1 MAGSATRIA
10 VQSRRRLV
18 RDALCAYLAS
28 RPEFTVVGQTA
39 GMDTML
45 ALCALRRPDVVLIDA
60 EPAGTPSIAELRQLC
75 AAFPATQVVVA
86 YAELHPQ
93 MLAGAI
99 QAGVSAL
106 VPCAH
111 GLASLVRTLR
121 QYPAGSPPV
130 HDGFALT
137 ERELEVVSLLGAGH
151 SVPQMARLMR
161 ISPRTVENHKRRI
174 YVKLGVGNQIRAVSQ
189 ATSMGLIG
197 TGTGDLAP
205 LRAGADER
213 RSPFVVV
220 SGNAGEGLDRVA
232 EALAGGGVPFVH
244 ADPSTE
250 WPESGTATAA
260 LPVDG
265 GAVDGGA
272 VDGGAVDGGV
282 VEPGTVE
289 TGAPTQQPSA
299 VVLIDPGPADW
310 RIVDAVGAPSLL
322 VLFHEPD
329 LPEIADALLRGVRSM
344 VRGDDVGADLAA
356 VVALVAH
363 GYFAMP
369 TEHLDDL
376 VRWLGLPGER
386 PAVPELTTREAD
398 ILGSIA
404 LGHTVRQTAR
414 SLGIAVKTVE
424 NTQARLFRKLGA
436 HNRSGAL
443 TIAYRMGLV
452 DPAEGGDEPDVAAA
466 AAVAVPGPRPAG
478 PAAPPAH

>member
-39 GMDTML
+39 SMDTML

-60 EPAGTPSIAELRQLC
+60 EPAGGPTIAELRQLC
-75 AAFPATQVVVA
+75 AAFPSTQVVVA
-86 YAELHPQ
+86 YTELHPQ

-121 QYPAGSPPV
+121 QYPAGTPPV

-151 SVPQMARLMR
+151 SVPQMAQLMR

-197 TGTGDLAP
+197 TGTGDPARP
-205 LRAGADER
+205 RAGTEPPR
-213 RSPFVVV
+213 TPFVVV
-220 SGNAGEGLDRVA
+220 CGAPGQGLDRVA
-232 EALAGGGVPFVH
+232 EALAGAGMPFVH
-244 ADPSTE
+244 A
-250 WPESGTATAA
+250 
-260 LPVDG
+260 
-265 GAVDGGA
+265 
-272 VDGGAVDGGV
+272 
-282 VEPGTVE
+282 EPGTDWPAADHA
-289 TGAPTQQPSA
+289 TDAPQPSA
-299 VVLIDPGPADW
+299 VVLIDPEPGGW
-310 RIVDAVGAPSLL
+310 RVVDEVGAPSLV
-322 VLFHEPD
+322 VLSGQPD
-329 LPEIADALLRGVRSM
+329 LSELADALLRGVRSL
-344 VRGDDVGADLAA
+344 VRGDDVATDLAA
-356 VVALVAH
+356 LVTLVAH

-369 TEHLDDL
+369 SEHLDEL

-386 PAVPELTTREAD
+386 PAVPELTTREND

-404 LGHTVRQTAR
+404 RGHTVRQTAR
-414 SLGIAVKTVE
+414 ALGIAVKTVE

-452 DPAEGGDEPDVAAA
+452 DPAGREEEE
-466 AAVAVPGPRPAG
+466 AVP
-478 PAAPPAH
+478 

>member
-39 GMDTML
+39 SIETML

-60 EPAGTPSIAELRQLC
+60 EPAGTPTIAELRQLC
-75 AAFPATQVVVA
+75 AAFPATQVVIA

-121 QYPAGSPPV
+121 QYPAGTPPI

-197 TGTGDLAP
+197 PGTGDPARP
-205 LRAGADER
+205 RGNADER
-213 RSPFVVV
+213 RPPFIVV
-220 SGNAGEGLDRVA
+220 SGSPGEGLDRVA
-232 EALAGGGVPFVH
+232 EALAGAGLPFVH
-244 ADPSTE
+244 ADPSVE
-250 WPESGTATAA
+250 WPGRESPAAPQAAQAPEAPAATHG
-260 LPVDG
+260 PVL
-265 GAVDGGA
+265 
-272 VDGGAVDGGV
+272 
-282 VEPGTVE
+282 ERP
-289 TGAPTQQPSA
+289 QPSA

-310 RIVDAVGAPSLL
+310 RAVDVVGAPSML

-329 LPEIADALLRGVRSM
+329 LSEIADALLRGVRSM
-344 VRGDDVGADLAA
+344 VRGHDVGSDLAA

-452 DPAEGGDEPDVAAA
+452 DPAQGGTEPKAAATA
-466 AAVAVPGPRPAG
+466 AAVVPGVRPPDPAG
-478 PAAPPAH
+478 QPAP

>member
-39 GMDTML
+39 SMDTML

-60 EPAGTPSIAELRQLC
+60 EPAGTPSIGELRQLC

-86 YAELHPQ
+86 YAELQPQ

-121 QYPAGSPPV
+121 QYPSGAPPV

-197 TGTGDLAP
+197 SGTGDVGRP
-205 LRAGADER
+205 RADVDER

-220 SGNAGEGLDRVA
+220 SGGAGEGLDRVA
-232 EALAGGGVPFVH
+232 EALAGAGVPFVH
-244 ADPSTE
+244 ADPSTD
-250 WPESGTATAA
+250 WPGPGAAVASES
-260 LPVDG
+260 P
-265 GAVDGGA
+265 
-272 VDGGAVDGGV
+272 
-282 VEPGTVE
+282 P
-289 TGAPTQQPSA
+289 GAPAAPEPSA

-310 RIVDAVGAPSLL
+310 RIVDAIGAPSLL

-329 LPEIADALLRGVRSM
+329 LSEIADALLRGVRSM
-344 VRGDDVGADLAA
+344 VRGNDVGIDLAA
-356 VVALVAH
+356 VVALLAH

-369 TEHLDDL
+369 TEHLDEL

-452 DPAEGGDEPDVAAA
+452 DPAEGGTEPETPV
-466 AAVAVPGPRPAG
+466 AAVAAVPGARPLG
-478 PAAPPAH
+478 VVGHPGGAPPFS

>member
-1 MAGSATRIA
+1 MTGGATRIA

-39 GMDTML
+39 SMDTML

-60 EPAGTPSIAELRQLC
+60 EPAGTPTISELRQLC
-75 AAFPATQVVVA
+75 ATFPGTQVVVA

-121 QYPAGSPPV
+121 QYPSGSPPV

-151 SVPQMARLMR
+151 SVPQMAQLMR

-197 TGTGDLAP
+197 TGTGDLARP
-205 LRAGADER
+205 RAGTEAPR
-213 RSPFVVV
+213 TPFVVV
-220 SGNAGEGLDRVA
+220 CAAAGPELERVA
-232 EALAGGGVPFVH
+232 EALAGAGMPFVH
-244 ADPSTE
+244 A
-250 WPESGTATAA
+250 
-260 LPVDG
+260 
-265 GAVDGGA
+265 
-272 VDGGAVDGGV
+272 
-282 VEPGTVE
+282 EPGADWPGDGLATDQ
-289 TGAPTQQPSA
+289 PQPSA
-299 VVLIDPGPADW
+299 VLLVDPGPAGW
-310 RIVDAVGAPSLL
+310 RVVDAIGAPSLL
-322 VLFHEPD
+322 VLFRQPD
-329 LPEIADALLRGVRSM
+329 LSELADALLRGVRSL
-344 VRGDDVGADLAA
+344 VRGEDVSTDLGAL
-356 VVALVAH
+356 VTLVAH

-369 TEHLDDL
+369 TEHLDEL

-386 PAVPELTTREAD
+386 PAVPELTTREND

-404 LGHTVRQTAR
+404 RGHTVRQTAR
-414 SLGIAVKTVE
+414 ALGIAVKTVE

-452 DPAEGGDEPDVAAA
+452 DPADRVDEEASISP
-466 AAVAVPGPRPAG
+466 
-478 PAAPPAH
+478 

>member
-1 MAGSATRIA
+1 MAGNATRIA

-39 GMDTML
+39 SMDTML

-60 EPAGTPSIAELRQLC
+60 EPTGTPTIAELRQLC
-75 AAFPATQVVVA
+75 STFPAVQVVVA

-121 QYPAGSPPV
+121 QYPAGSPPA

-151 SVPQMARLMR
+151 SVPQMAQLMR

-197 TGTGDLAP
+197 SGTGDIARP
-205 LRAGADER
+205 RTGTDVPR
-213 RSPFVVV
+213 TPFVVLC
-220 SGNAGEGLDRVA
+220 GHAGEHLDRVA
-232 EALAGGGVPFVH
+232 EALVAAGMPFMH
-244 ADPSTE
+244 TDPAGE
-250 WPESGTATAA
+250 WSAEDAGPDS
-260 LPVDG
+260 P
-265 GAVDGGA
+265 
-272 VDGGAVDGGV
+272 
-282 VEPGTVE
+282 
-289 TGAPTQQPSA
+289 QPSA
-299 VVLIDPGPADW
+299 MVLVEPDPGGW
-310 RIVDAVGAPSLL
+310 R
-322 VLFHEPD
+322 
-329 LPEIADALLRGVRSM
+329 IADAVQAPSVMVMFRPPDLSELADTLLRGVRSL
-344 VRGDDVGADLAA
+344 VRGEDVGSDLAA
-356 VVALVAH
+356 VVALAAH

-369 TEHLDDL
+369 TEHLDEL

-386 PAVPELTTREAD
+386 PVVPELTTREND

-404 LGHTVRQTAR
+404 RGHTVRQTAR
-414 SLGIAVKTVE
+414 TLGIAVKTVE

-452 DPAEGGDEPDVAAA
+452 DPAEGQGDDPV
-466 AAVAVPGPRPAG
+466 VTSS
-478 PAAPPAH
+478 

>member
-39 GMDTML
+39 SMDTML

-60 EPAGTPSIAELRQLC
+60 EPAGTPTIAELRRLC
-75 AAFPATQVVVA
+75 TAFPATQVVVA

-137 ERELEVVSLLGAGH
+137 ERELEVVSLLAAGQ

-197 TGTGDLAP
+197 TGTGDPARP
-205 LRAGADER
+205 RAGADER

-220 SGNAGEGLDRVA
+220 SGSPGEGLDRVA
-232 EALAGGGVPFVH
+232 EALAGAGVPFVH
-244 ADPSTE
+244 ADPSVE
-250 WPESGTATAA
+250 APEA
-260 LPVDG
+260 P
-265 GAVDGGA
+265 
-272 VDGGAVDGGV
+272 
-282 VEPGTVE
+282 EPPE
-289 TGAPTQQPSA
+289 ASA
-299 VVLIDPGPADW
+299 VVLIDPGAADW

-329 LPEIADALLRGVRSM
+329 LSEIADALLRGVRSM
-344 VRGDDVGADLAA
+344 VRGNDVGSDLGA

-452 DPAEGGDEPDVAAA
+452 DPAEGGTEPEAATSTVAM
-466 AAVAVPGPRPAG
+466 VPGARQPGPAG
-478 PAAPPAH
+478 SPAP

>member
-39 GMDTML
+39 SMDTML

-60 EPAGTPSIAELRQLC
+60 EPAGTPTITELRQLC

-197 TGTGDLAP
+197 TGSGELVRP
-205 LRAGADER
+205 RPGSDEH

-220 SGNAGEGLDRVA
+220 SGAAGEGLDRVA
-232 EALAGGGVPFVH
+232 EALAAAGVPFVH
-244 ADPSTE
+244 ADPGTE
-250 WPESGTATAA
+250 WPGPEPATEAGFA
-260 LPVDG
+260 
-265 GAVDGGA
+265 
-272 VDGGAVDGGV
+272 
-282 VEPGTVE
+282 
-289 TGAPTQQPSA
+289 TGAGAAGPVAQPQVPSA
-299 VVLIDPGPADW
+299 VVLIDPGPPDW
-310 RIVDAVGAPSLL
+310 RIVDAIGAPSLL

-329 LPEIADALLRGVRSM
+329 LSEIADALLRGVRSM
-344 VRGDDVGADLAA
+344 VRGNDVGADLAA

-452 DPAEGGDEPDVAAA
+452 DPAEGGAEPDVATAGAA
-466 AAVAVPGPRPAG
+466 ALPGSRPPGPAG
-478 PAAPPAH
+478 PPSP

>member
-39 GMDTML
+39 SMDTML

-60 EPAGTPSIAELRQLC
+60 EPAGTPTIPELRRLC

-121 QYPAGSPPV
+121 QYPAGTPPV

-197 TGTGDLAP
+197 TGTGDPARP
-205 LRAGADER
+205 RAGADER

-220 SGNAGEGLDRVA
+220 SGSPGEGLDRVA
-232 EALAGGGVPFVH
+232 EALAGAGVPFVH
-244 ADPSTE
+244 ADPSVE
-250 WPESGTATAA
+250 WP
-260 LPVDG
+260 
-265 GAVDGGA
+265 GAGA
-272 VDGGAVDGGV
+272 PAPT
-282 VEPGTVE
+282 EPGE
-289 TGAPTQQPSA
+289 APEVPAGTQEAQAGPPEPSA

-310 RIVDAVGAPSLL
+310 RIVDGVGAPSLL

-329 LPEIADALLRGVRSM
+329 LSEIADALLRGVRSM
-344 VRGDDVGADLAA
+344 VRGNDVGSDLAA

-452 DPAEGGDEPDVAAA
+452 DPAERGAEPEAATAGVAL
-466 AAVAVPGPRPAG
+466 VPGARAPG
-478 PAAPPAH
+478 PDGPPTP

>member
-1 MAGSATRIA
+1 MAGNATRIA

-39 GMDTML
+39 SMDTML

-60 EPAGTPSIAELRQLC
+60 EPTGTPTIAELRQLC
-75 AAFPATQVVVA
+75 STFPAIQVVVA

-121 QYPAGSPPV
+121 QYPAGSPPA

-151 SVPQMARLMR
+151 SVPQMAQLMR

-197 TGTGDLAP
+197 NGTGDIARPRTGTDAP
-205 LRAGADER
+205 RT
-213 RSPFVVV
+213 PFVVIC
-220 SGNAGEGLDRVA
+220 GHAGEHLDRVA
-232 EALAGGGVPFVH
+232 EALAAAGVPFIH
-244 ADPSTE
+244 ADPTGE
-250 WPESGTATAA
+250 WSAEDAGPDS
-260 LPVDG
+260 PR
-265 GAVDGGA
+265 
-272 VDGGAVDGGV
+272 
-282 VEPGTVE
+282 
-289 TGAPTQQPSA
+289 PSA
-299 VVLIDPGPADW
+299 VVLVEPDPGGW
-310 RIVDAVGAPSLL
+310 RVADAVGAPS
-322 VLFHEPD
+322 VMVMFRQPD
-329 LPEIADALLRGVRSM
+329 LSELADTLLRGVRSL
-344 VRGDDVGADLAA
+344 VRGEDVGSDLAP
-356 VVALVAH
+356 VVALAAH

-369 TEHLDDL
+369 TEHLDEL

-386 PAVPELTTREAD
+386 PMVPELTTREND

-404 LGHTVRQTAR
+404 RGHTVRQTAR
-414 SLGIAVKTVE
+414 TLGIAVKTVE

-452 DPAEGGDEPDVAAA
+452 DPAEGQGEDPV
-466 AAVAVPGPRPAG
+466 VST
-478 PAAPPAH
+478 

>member
-1 MAGSATRIA
+1 
-10 VQSRRRLV
+10 
-18 RDALCAYLAS
+18 
-28 RPEFTVVGQTA
+28 
-39 GMDTML
+39 
-45 ALCALRRPDVVLIDA
+45 
-60 EPAGTPSIAELRQLC
+60 
-75 AAFPATQVVVA
+75 
-86 YAELHPQ
+86 

-151 SVPQMARLMR
+151 SVPQMAQLMR

-197 TGTGDLAP
+197 TGTGEVARPRSGTEAP
-205 LRAGADER
+205 RT
-213 RSPFVVV
+213 PFVVV
-220 SGNAGEGLDRVA
+220 CGSPGEQLDRVA
-232 EALAGGGVPFVH
+232 ESLAGAGVPFVH
-244 ADPSTE
+244 ADPGSE
-250 WPESGTATAA
+250 WPDEAGEGPST
-260 LPVDG
+260 P
-265 GAVDGGA
+265 
-272 VDGGAVDGGV
+272 
-282 VEPGTVE
+282 E
-289 TGAPTQQPSA
+289 PSA
-299 VVLIDPGPADW
+299 VVLIEPGPSGW
-310 RIVDAVGAPSLL
+310 KLVDTVGAPSLL
-322 VLFHEPD
+322 VLFHQPD
-329 LPEIADALLRGVRSM
+329 LAELADALLRGVRSL
-344 VRGDDVGADLAA
+344 VRGEDVAADLAA
-356 VVALVAH
+356 LVTLVAH

-369 TEHLDDL
+369 TEHLDEL

-386 PAVPELTTREAD
+386 PAVPALTTREAD
-398 ILGSIA
+398 ILRSIA
-404 LGHTVRQTAR
+404 RGHTVRQTAR

-452 DPAEGGDEPDVAAA
+452 DPADGDADEPAAGTQS
-466 AAVAVPGPRPAG
+466 VIP
-478 PAAPPAH
+478 

>member
-1 MAGSATRIA
+1 M
-10 VQSRRRLV
+10 
-18 RDALCAYLAS
+18 
-28 RPEFTVVGQTA
+28 E
-39 GMDTML
+39 TML

-60 EPAGTPSIAELRQLC
+60 EPAGTPTIAELRQLC
-75 AAFPATQVVVA
+75 ATFPATQVVVA

-151 SVPQMARLMR
+151 SVPQMAQLMR

-197 TGTGDLAP
+197 SGPGDLARP
-205 LRAGADER
+205 RAGAEAPR
-213 RSPFVVV
+213 APFVVV
-220 SGNAGEGLDRVA
+220 CAGPGGELDLVA
-232 EALAGGGVPFVH
+232 AALAGAGVPFVH
-244 ADPSTE
+244 ADPGTD
-250 WPESGTATAA
+250 WPGLDGGPGAA
-260 LPVDG
+260 LP
-265 GAVDGGA
+265 
-272 VDGGAVDGGV
+272 
-282 VEPGTVE
+282 E
-289 TGAPTQQPSA
+289 PSA
-299 VVLIDPGPADW
+299 VVLIDPGPNEW
-310 RIVDAVGAPSLL
+310 KVVDAVGAPSLL
-322 VLFHEPD
+322 VLFHQPD
-329 LPEIADALLRGVRSM
+329 LSELADALLRGVRSL
-344 VRGDDVGADLAA
+344 VRGEDVGADLPAL
-356 VVALVAH
+356 VGLVAH

-369 TEHLDDL
+369 TEHLDEL

-398 ILGSIA
+398 ILASIA
-404 LGHTVRQTAR
+404 RGHTVRQTAR

-452 DPAEGGDEPDVAAA
+452 DPADSDAEEPVQP
-466 AAVAVPGPRPAG
+466 AVP
-478 PAAPPAH
+478 